1 MSFLSRSFFY
11 FTLGTALA
19 VPLPALAVF
28 KCVDEKG
35 FTHYG
40 DTVPPQC
47 AKREVIEYS
56 SGGDVVQR
64 INAPLSVEQART
76 RDEARAK
83 SNEDQRKVGE
93 QRARDLALIGTYGA
107 EREFDVSRDAII
119 IELTAR
125 KTTLSIRVAEVE
137 KLLQKYN
144 DELEFYQAGKGKNA
158 KAKEPPPQLTQD
170 VARAKADIVNLN
182 RAMERLDDDKD
193 AVTNRFDGEKARWK
207 RLKAGMPPGT
217 VLDKQ
222 GNVAIEPEAPKKTI
236 STIKPKER

>member
-11 FTLGTALA
+11 LILGVAMA
-19 VPLPALAVF
+19 APLPALAVF

-40 DTVPPQC
+40 DTMPPQC
-47 AKREVIEYS
+47 AKRDVIEYG
-56 SGGDVVQR
+56 SGGEIVQR
-64 INAPLSVEQART
+64 INAPLSVEQVRS

-83 SNEDQRKVGE
+83 HSEEQRKVGE

-107 EREFDVSRDAII
+107 DREFDVSRDAII
-119 IELTAR
+119 VELAAR
-125 KTTLSIRVAEVE
+125 KTTLATRVAEVE

-144 DELEFYQAGKGKNA
+144 AELEFYQAGKGKNA

-170 VARAKADIVNLN
+170 IDRAKADIVSLN
-182 RAMERLDDDKD
+182 RAMERLDDDKE
-193 AVTNRFDGEKARWK
+193 AVTNRFDAEKARWK
-207 RLKAGMPPGT
+207 RLKTGMAPGT
-217 VLDKQ
+217 ILDKQ

-236 STIKPKER
+236 STIVPK

>member
-1 MSFLSRSFFY
+1 MSFLSRSFVCL
-11 FTLGTALA
+11 TLGAAIATS
-19 VPLPALAVF
+19 LPARAVF

-47 AKREVIEYS
+47 ARRDVIEYG

-64 INAPLSVEQART
+64 INAPLSVEQKRT

-83 SNEDQRKVGE
+83 YNEEQRKVGE

-107 EREFDVSRDAII
+107 EGEFDFSRDEII
-119 IELTAR
+119 VELAAR
-125 KTTLSIRVAEVE
+125 KSTLSVRIAEVE

-144 DELEFYQAGKGKNA
+144 AELEFYQAGRGKNA

-170 VARAKADIVNLN
+170 VARAKADIVSLN

-193 AVTNRFDGEKARWK
+193 AVTNRYDAEKARWR
-207 RLKAGMPPGT
+207 RLKAGMTPGT
-217 VLDKQ
+217 ILDKQ
-222 GNVAIEPEAPKKTI
+222 GNVAIEPEAPKKPI
-236 STIKPKER
+236 STIVPK